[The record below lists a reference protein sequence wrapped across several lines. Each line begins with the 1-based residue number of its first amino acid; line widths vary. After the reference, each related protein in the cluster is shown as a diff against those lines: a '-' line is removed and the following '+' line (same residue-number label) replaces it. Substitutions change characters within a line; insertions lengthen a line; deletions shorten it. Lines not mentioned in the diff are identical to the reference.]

1 MEQQFSTVIKP
12 KQKLLDLKIRELWRY
27 RDLIML
33 FVRRT
38 FVAQYKQTILGPA
51 WAVVQPLFT
60 TVIFTFVFGSMAGLA
75 PGGVPSFLFYMCGN
89 VAWTYFSGALT
100 ATASTFTAN
109 SSIMGKVY
117 FPRLVMPVS
126 TVLSNL
132 ISFAIQFVFFLGFFV
147 YYLIIGAVV
156 PNWYAMLTPLLVI
169 QMAALGLGFGIIIS
183 ALTTKYRDLAMLVSF
198 GVQIWMY
205 LTPVAYDIAIIP
217 EKYMGLYILNPMT
230 PVINAFRY
238 GWLGTGSFDLGY
250 YLLSWGVTAAVL
262 LLGIVLFNRVEKTF
276 MDTV

>member
-12 KQKLLDLKIRELWRY
+12 KQKLLDLKIRELWHY

-217 EKYMGLYILNPMT
+217 EKYMGLYMLNPMT